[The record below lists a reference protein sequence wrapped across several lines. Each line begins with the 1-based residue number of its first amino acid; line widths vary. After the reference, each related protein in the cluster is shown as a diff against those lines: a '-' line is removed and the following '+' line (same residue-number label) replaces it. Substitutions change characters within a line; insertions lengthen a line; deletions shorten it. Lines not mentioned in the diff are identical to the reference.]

1 MSKYFFSNEEQ
12 KQCIVPFRHK
22 TEEEARCYK
31 IEYDIKSKQ
40 ELLDDSKALYNLHF
54 LLFTMLMDCR
64 KLKKIELDEEDCKLL
79 FDMSYKQVEINL
91 LKIKEK

>member
-1 MSKYFFSNEEQ
+1 MSKYFFNSDEQ
-12 KQCIVPFRHK
+12 KECIVPFRHK

-40 ELLDDSKALYNLHF
+40 ELLDDSKALYNLYS
-54 LLFTMLMDCR
+54 LLFTMLADCR

-79 FDMSYKQVEINL
+79 FDMAYKQVEINPF
-91 LKIKEK
+91 KIKE